1 MQSYLTET
9 EDSVYAFFFRG
20 GGGEKV
26 NYGQFENGEYVS
38 N

>member
-1 MQSYLTET
+1 MFMH
-9 EDSVYAFFFRG
+9 FFFGEAGGWG

-26 NYGQFENGEYVS
+26 NYRQFENGEYVS